1 MRSYTERLRAPV
13 SFWVL
18 GEVSALIFAS
28 TVWAGFSLIVA
39 IASYVVFCGGCA
51 AFLLSWGRARI
62 EVSPGELRAGSR
74 TLPLAQ
80 AGQVVPLDEAQTTAL
95 RGPRADPSAFMLIR
109 PYLKRAVYIEVTGE
123 HQERPY
129 WLLGTRRPAELAAA
143 IETSRP
149 QARTGGTGAGGFGG
163 VAPPG

>member
-1 MRSYTERLRAPV
+1 MPSYTERLRAPV

-28 TVWAGFSLIVA
+28 TVWAGFSVIVA
-39 IASYVVFCGGCA
+39 IASYVLFCGGCA

-62 EVSPGELRAGSR
+62 EVSPGELRAGR
-74 TLPLAQ
+74 LTLPLAQ
-80 AGQVVPLDEAQTTAL
+80 AGQVAPLDEAQTTAL

-143 IETSRP
+143 IERSRP
-149 QARTGGTGAGGFGG
+149 QARTGGTAVG
-163 VAPPG
+163 